1 MNKMTIGDLM
11 QRQALPLPAKVTM
24 TMNRIRSW
32 YEYWGGSVYV
42 SFSGGKDSTVL
53 LHLVRRMYP
62 DVPAVF
68 TDTGLEYPEIK
79 EFVKT
84 IPNTI
89 ILRPEISFKQVIEQY
104 GYPVVSKEVAHVVQY
119 ARKGSNWAVTKLAGY
134 ELDGVTYSKWKDTHY
149 HQWEFLKEAPFP
161 ISAYC
166 CDVMK
171 KRPMKKYEKESG
183 NKPFIGTMT
192 CESALRQTAW
202 LRTGC
207 NAYEGCHI
215 ASSPLSF
222 WKENDVLQYIHENN
236 IPICSVYG
244 DVVQDEKGNWKT
256 TGLHRTG
263 CMFCM
268 FGAQREKSPNRFER
282 MKETHPQLYEYCMKP
297 KEENGLGLDEVLTY
311 LKIKH

>member
-1 MNKMTIGDLM
+1 MTISDLL

-32 YEYWGGSVYV
+32 YEYWGGCVYI

-53 LHLVRRMYP
+53 LHLVRDMYP

-68 TDTGLEYPEIK
+68 VDTGLEYPEIK

-84 IPNTI
+84 IPNVT
-89 ILRPEISFKQVIEQY
+89 ILRPEMNFKQVIETY
-104 GYPVVSKEVAHVVQY
+104 GYPVISKEIAGAIQY
-119 ARKGSNWAVTKLAGY
+119 AKLGSEWAVSRFNGLNR
-134 ELDGVTYSKWKDTHY
+134 DGTPNKFKETHY
-149 HQWEFLKEAPFP
+149 KKYKPLIDSPFP
-161 ISAYC
+161 ISSRC

-171 KRPMKKYEKESG
+171 KQPVRKYQRETG
-183 NKPFIGTMT
+183 NKPFIGTLT
-192 CESALRQTAW
+192 CESMRRQQGW

-207 NAYEGCHI
+207 NAYDGAHV
-215 ASSPLSF
+215 ASMPLSF
-222 WKENDVLQYIHENN
+222 WKENDILQYIHDNN
-236 IPICSVYG
+236 LPIASVYG
-244 DVVQDEKGNWKT
+244 EVVQDEKGNWKT

-268 FGAQREKSPNRFER
+268 FGAHREKSPNRFER
-282 MKETHPQLYEYCMKP
+282 MKETHPKLYEYCMKS

-311 LKIKH
+311 LKIPH